1 MADLWLHDY
10 QIAVLQHQN
19 LVTQLALH
27 QIQARRRRRRRR
39 RRPQVPRA
47 IWVRPWISRRRQ
59 FGKYDQLLVELRKE
73 DQRAFKNFLRMP
85 PEMYDELVQR
95 VGPRITKQ
103 RTWYREPLDPGLKI
117 AITLRHIASG
127 TKYAA
132 MKFGCRVPHNTQS
145 LAVREVCQAIIDE
158 YLDEAMTCPTTPEGW
173 REIQISSWRSGTS
186 HIPVVPL
193 MGFYSIVLMAL
204 VDADYKFLWAD
215 VGSPGASPDAQI
227 YNESELREMA
237 EDGTIGFPAPDPLPN
252 DYKDVPYFFVVD
264 DAFGLRKHTM
274 KRYTLRGL
282 TDLEKIFNYRLSRAR
297 RVVENAFGILA
308 NRFQILL
315 TTMQHHPSTVKI
327 IVKACIVLHNL
338 MRTRYPTEMSPKE
351 MTENW

>member
-1 MADLWLHDY
+1 M
-10 QIAVLQHQN
+10 
-19 LVTQLALH
+19 
-27 QIQARRRRRRRR
+27 
-39 RRPQVPRA
+39 
-47 IWVRPWISRRRQ
+47 
-59 FGKYDQLLVELRKE
+59 YDQLLVELRRE

-95 VGPRITKQ
+95 VGPRITKE

-158 YLDEAMTCPTTPEGW
+158 YLDEAMTCPTTPEGR
-173 REIQISSWRSGTS
+173 REISDQFMEKWNFPHTCGALDGKHVACKAPPKSGS
-186 HIPVVPL
+186 VYYNYK
-193 MGFYSIVLMAL
+193 GFYSIVLMAL
-204 VDADYKFLWAD
+204 VDTDYKFLWAD
-215 VGSPGASPDAQI
+215 VGSPGASSDAQI
-227 YNESELREMA
+227 YNESELKEMA

-252 DYKDVPYFFVVD
+252 DYKDVPYVFVVD
-264 DAFGLRKHTM
+264 DAFGLRKHMM
-274 KRYTLRGL
+274 KPYTLRGL
-282 TDLEKIFNYRLSRAR
+282 TDEERIFNYRLSRAR

-338 MRTRYPTEMSPKE
+338 MRMRYPTEMSPKE
-351 MTENW
+351 MTKK